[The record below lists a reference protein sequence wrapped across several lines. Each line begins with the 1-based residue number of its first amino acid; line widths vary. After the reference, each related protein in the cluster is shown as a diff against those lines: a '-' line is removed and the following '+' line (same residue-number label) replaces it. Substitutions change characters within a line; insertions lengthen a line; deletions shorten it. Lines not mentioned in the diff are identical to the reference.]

1 MTSTIDNGLDRIYRG
16 VRFFTNRIVGNMAAF
31 IVLCCVLLANLEII
45 RRYVF
50 GVVFSWGQDAV
61 TYFIVSSI
69 FIFFAVTQARRSHL
83 AVTALLDILKRKGY
97 IRAVYWL
104 RLANS
109 TVALSFYSAFAYWG
123 LPVVERVIVTGRMT
137 ETMVMVLWPFQ
148 AALLA
153 GFALMALIAAFQLYQ
168 DVQAVRGIAVFPWAE
183 TEEGIDI

>member
-1 MTSTIDNGLDRIYRG
+1 M
-16 VRFFTNRIVGNMAAF
+16 
-31 IVLCCVLLANLEII
+31 
-45 RRYVF
+45 
-50 GVVFSWGQDAV
+50 
-61 TYFIVSSI
+61 
-69 FIFFAVTQARRSHL
+69 
-83 AVTALLDILKRKGY
+83 
-97 IRAVYWL
+97 YWL

-148 AALLA
+148 AAFLA